1 MSISASQVQ
10 TSDTLEKFRQEF
22 NKLRTDVNGL
32 DSGTITVTTVSVQSS
47 DFGNDGF
54 IVSLAGED
62 LTGNK
67 TITFPDVNGTILTNA
82 NANLG
87 TVTTSA
93 SDVDHVLVNDG
104 GVLKRIS
111 ASNLGVSGNPA
122 ADDIQA
128 GDGNVNITT
137 SSGQINI
144 GPAQSDQDVNI
155 KGTDSDGNTNFVAV
169 NVDMSSNGLATF
181 SDSIKIKNGGNIGN
195 AGHADVIT
203 LGSDA
208 VVSFKDDIKIKD
220 GGTIGSASD
229 ADSIT
234 IASGGGV
241 TLSQAPTFTLGSDAT
256 ADIFYRSSGGPI
268 ARLGIGSAGQVLQ
281 VNSGANA
288 PEWADNGLVL
298 IGTVVANNTA
308 QLDITGLVASNFD
321 SFQIVFAAMHPVND
335 DTAPILQLGDSNGID
350 EGASDYSYG
359 SQGSGFVDHSHSS
372 IIMTNDISSTNRV
385 GNATGQ
391 GWSGTATLHLNNTS
405 SHPYPMVH
413 GTMAYRSSALGS
425 GSQFFSGTF
434 AGSRNASITV
444 DRIRF
449 KFQAFLPGQTGNV
462 ETGRMTVYGIKSH

>member
-1 MSISASQVQ
+1 MAISASQVQ

-32 DSGTITVTTVSVQSS
+32 DSGTISVTTVAVQSS
-47 DFGNDGF
+47 DFANDGF
-54 IVSLAGED
+54 TVSLAGAD

-67 TITFPDVNGTILTNA
+67 TVTFPDVNGTVLTSA

-87 TVTTSA
+87 TITTSA
-93 SDVDHVLVNDG
+93 SDVDEVLVNDG

-111 ASNLGVSGNPA
+111 ASDLGVSGNPA
-122 ADDIQA
+122 ADDIGT
-128 GDGNVNITT
+128 GDANVNITT

-169 NVDMSSNGLATF
+169 NVDMSANGLTTF
-181 SDSIKIKNGGNIGN
+181 SDSIKIKNNGNIGN
-195 AGHADVIT
+195 PTHADVIT

-281 VNSGANA
+281 VNSGATA
-288 PEWADNGLVL
+288 PEWVNNVGGLVL
-298 IGTVVANNTA
+298 IATFDANNTDKI
-308 QLDITGLVASNFD
+308 DITGLTTAYD
-321 SFQIVFAAMHPVND
+321 SYYIVFSSMHPVTD
-335 DTAPILQLGDSNGID
+335 DVYPQLQFGDSSGID
-350 EGASDYSYG
+350 IGTNDYAYSSG
-359 SQGSGFVDHSHSS
+359 SPTNYLTDNSAPS
-372 IIMTNDISSTNRV
+372 IIMSNYTSTNNKV

-391 GWSGTATLHLNNTS
+391 GWSGTGTLHMNLDQTDA
-405 SHPYPMVH
+405 YPMIH
-413 GTMAYRSSALGS
+413 GTMAYRSSSGGA

-434 AGSRNASITV
+434 AGSRSAAITV

-449 KFQAFLPGQTGNV
+449 SFQSGNID
-462 ETGRMTVYGIKSH
+462 TGRMTVYGIKSH